1 MDQSIKPFYS
11 KSGDKQELAFVAD
24 LFWSN
29 YLSNNAACK
38 KDGWVHFK
46 INSILNHEVVVIS

>member
-11 KSGDKQELAFVAD
+11 KSGDKQEQAFVAD

-29 YLSNNAACK
+29 HLPNNALQQRVGPFK
-38 KDGWVHFK
+38 KQ
-46 INSILNHEVVVIS
+46 SE